1 MFRFF
6 LILIFSIFF
15 SANLNAHADHNKDL
29 NKILEEINKILIIN
43 LPKEIII
50 SYIEN
55 TEYIILLSLH
65 NDNGSQK

>member
-29 NKILEEINKILIIN
+29 NKIEFDIKQFKEKKI
-43 LPKEIII
+43 EGA
-50 SYIEN
+50 STYILKDAKMN
-55 TEYIILLSLH
+55 FSFHY
-65 NDNGSQK
+65 